1 MSDAPSVS
9 GHRTVMEE
17 SNELSVSG
25 HASVSEGSKSSGN
38 TGSAFSLGESRSSNS
53 NGRDSSTRDD
63 EYIGTKNQSTTLEKA
78 KILILFFL
86 FALAGLT
93 GWMWW
98 RDATDARQ
106 DLYRAEFEQYGEKV
120 AQVFLER
127 VQYRATAAA
136 SLATSLSAQALGA
149 NLEWPFVTFTNFE
162 RRVASTRRLTQS
174 TSIWV
179 APLVTAEQ
187 RAPWE
192 AYAVENQGFRANEA
206 FADSFLTTT
215 DATPIYKPT
224 NWPIN
229 KGMYQYDGNQTQ
241 ARDDGP
247 THFMPIWQAAPNT
260 LTSGVAMFDQLS
272 ESMRGKV
279 LDNLIDTP
287 LFSPISRKGVD
298 DSLVNHYPAETGPHV
313 SLYAPVFQDRSIS
326 PPNIVGSLTLDMTWQ
341 SFWEGSI
348 HGLPA
353 PLAIVLIGSPPW
365 CGEGYTYELDDQNDT
380 THFTGEG
387 HPLFSSKLQ
396 LKIETSF
403 EDFADRL
410 GLGSVS
416 DEICQY
422 RIQVRPTQD
431 FESIYLNRLPL
442 LSAIAMGAIFVFTA
456 AVFVCYDH
464 FVQR

>member
-1 MSDAPSVS
+1 MPTSGSCQKTLVRKSLLKKRPAYLRHHFGTFCEKSEELPLHIERTTRAARASGGPLRTIKSSSFVYFRRMSDAPSVS
-9 GHRTVMEE
+9 GHRAVMEE

-25 HASVSEGSKSSGN
+25 HASISEGSKSSGN
-38 TGSAFSLGESRSSNS
+38 TGSAFSLGESRSSHS

-78 KILILFFL
+78 KALILFFL

-149 NLEWPFVTFTNFE
+149 SVEWPFVTFTNFE

-192 AYAVENQGFRANEA
+192 AYAVEHQDFRTNEA
-206 FADSFLTTT
+206 FADSFLTAT

-229 KGMYQYDGNQTQ
+229 KGMFQYNGNQTR

-260 LTSGVAMFDQLS
+260 LTSGIAMFDQVS

-279 LDNLIDTP
+279 LDHLIDTP
-287 LFSPISRKGVD
+287 LFSPKIGR
-298 DSLVNHYPAETGPHV
+298 AHV
-313 SLYAPVFQDRSIS
+313 
-326 PPNIVGSLTLDMTWQ
+326 
-341 SFWEGSI
+341 
-348 HGLPA
+348 
-353 PLAIVLIGSPPW
+353 
-365 CGEGYTYELDDQNDT
+365 
-380 THFTGEG
+380 
-387 HPLFSSKLQ
+387 
-396 LKIETSF
+396 
-403 EDFADRL
+403 
-410 GLGSVS
+410 
-416 DEICQY
+416 
-422 RIQVRPTQD
+422 
-431 FESIYLNRLPL
+431 
-442 LSAIAMGAIFVFTA
+442 
-456 AVFVCYDH
+456 
-464 FVQR
+464 